1 VREALAS
8 VVCSSF
14 FCCFLRLLGFCSS
27 VLVTSPRW
35 LIWFQFSLSTDFSA
49 SVEAPVAGLH
59 AVTRPT
65 FPARRGHQQFSLPC
79 SSFLVKSSSLSLET
93 SLTLGF
99 SCGPLCRPVFPATHK
114 SSAGRC
120 FGPRRSLVS
129 RLWFLPLVFHLPL
142 QLFILVVSSELLCPG
157 SPARWSCCSVGCQS
171 SALIWFAGLVLLERR
186 SRCRQFGNA

>member
-1 VREALAS
+1 LFFVFLLLSAPARFLLQRASHFTPLADLVPVFS
-8 VVCSSF
+8 VHR
-14 FCCFLRLLGFCSS
+14 FLRLGRSS
-27 VLVTSPRW
+27 CRWSSCGDSPN
-35 LIWFQFSLSTDFSA
+35 LSSSQGPPTVFS
-49 SVEAPVAGLH
+49 PV
-59 AVTRPT
+59 
-65 FPARRGHQQFSLPC
+65 QQF
-79 SSFLVKSSSLSLET
+79 FGQSSSLSLET

-129 RLWFLPLVFHLPL
+129 RLWFLPVFHLPL